1 METIKFILAFVAA
14 VYAWRTLFGGEKH
27 RILINIE
34 KIDYVQEQE
43 GGVTSIHLSDVPLD
57 YFGEKD
63 LFPKSMHVATPY
75 EIVWDDI
82 MKGAIKNEQT

>member
-1 METIKFILAFVAA
+1 MAKFIEVKPFN
-14 VYAWRTLFGGEKH
+14 FGGEKH
-27 RILINIE
+27 RILINVE

-63 LFPKSMHVATPY
+63 LFPKSLHVAKPY
-75 EIVWDDI
+75 IFISDEIEKAKEV
-82 MKGAIKNEQT
+82 E

>member
-1 METIKFILAFVAA
+1 MAKFIEVKP
-14 VYAWRTLFGGEKH
+14 VNFGGEKH
-27 RILINIE
+27 RILINVE

-63 LFPKSMHVATPY
+63 LFPKSLHVAKPY
-75 EIVWDDI
+75 IFISDEIEKAKEV
-82 MKGAIKNEQT
+82 E

>member
-1 METIKFILAFVAA
+1 MAKFIEAKPFN
-14 VYAWRTLFGGEKH
+14 FGGEKH
-27 RILINIE
+27 RILINVE

-63 LFPKSMHVATPY
+63 LFPKTLYVAIPFIFLSDKITSTK
-75 EIVWDDI
+75 EV
-82 MKGAIKNEQT
+82 E